1 MLTKFFKSKNKSAAQ
16 AMAEFA
22 LVLPILLLVVYGLL
36 EVGRLLFIWASV
48 NTASR
53 QAVRYG
59 SAIGLVDTNNDSTID
74 TPHYL
79 DCNGILAAA
88 NSVAFITRFTNV
100 NITYDGGI
108 SPTDLDGNGLLDDEV
123 QITQP
128 LTINPDPKLASANT
142 CTILAALPNDPIGNG
157 DRISVYVSADFYPVI
172 PFIPLGPFSAAN
184 GNPIESTASRTIVG
198 EIPIVVTAVP
208 GAWGGAGGG
217 TNNLQL
223 TIEALPETY
232 DTLGQ
237 VINYTYTLSNAGQN
251 NLSAPYSIS
260 DDTVSGINCAGATS
274 PLTPGTSTTCTGTY
288 AITQADLDFGSV
300 TNIARVTAGA
310 VISSPAS
317 AIIVATQN
325 PKLNLEKTPVPVI
338 AFSQGANITYTY
350 TLENTGNV
358 TLNGPFSVTDD
369 VVTTVNCSGAAGSIA
384 PGSSTT
390 CIANYSITS
399 ADVNAGFV
407 TNYAIASCA
416 QAISN
421 LASSTVITK
430 PLQLS
435 ISASPSTTNALGQ
448 VVTYTYTLRNAG
460 PTNLSSPYSISDNT
474 VTNIDCSGASSPIA
488 PGATTTCTGTYTIV
502 QADADAGSVTNRATA
517 TAIYSG
523 QPVTSNQASTSVLV
537 TGISNI
543 KLAISAT
550 PNPATTLGT
559 VINYIYTI
567 TNTGSLSLTAPFTI
581 TDDTFPTLVDCS
593 GATSPL
599 APGASTTC
607 TYAHTVTQTNL
618 DNGSIVNTATVTA
631 NAGANLVTSTPVY
644 AAVITYTPPRL
655 TLEKSVDPVVATS
668 IGQTITYTYALHNTG
683 GTVLSA
689 PFDVND
695 NIIPDSDIICPSSPS
710 TIPLGGFIT
719 CTANYTI
726 TQTDVTSGVVTNT
739 AYATAKFNTQTI
751 TSNDDTVT
759 VTVNII
765 AGCDPRHSTIK
776 TGPLGFTIFNYGPAP
791 ISISQIQLYYNSSPA
806 GQYLK
811 SVNLAGGTIWSGNIS
826 NSPATISTFTGN
838 ITINGGT
845 SKVLDFLFEKNYKA
859 NGTERILVTF
869 VEGGCSILD
878 SANNGQL
885 P

>member
-1 MLTKFFKSKNKSAAQ
+1 MLTKILKSKNKPAAQ

-59 SAIGLVDTNNDSTID
+59 SAIGLVDTNDDGTLD
-74 TPHYL
+74 TPRYQ

-88 NSVAFITRFTNV
+88 NSVGFITRFTNV
-100 NITYDGGI
+100 NITYDRGV
-108 SPTDLDGNGLLDDEV
+108 DNDGDPV

-128 LTINPDPKLASANT
+128 LAIKTNPNPNAPNGASPNT
-142 CTILAALPNDPIGNG
+142 CNLVAALSQDPIQNG

-184 GNPIESTASRTIVG
+184 GNPIESSASRTIVG
-198 EIPIVVTAVP
+198 EISIEVTAVP
-208 GAWGGAGGG
+208 AAWGGAGGG
-217 TNNLQL
+217 ANSLEL
-223 TIEALPETY
+223 TITPSPDTY

-237 VINYTYTLSNAGQN
+237 IITYTYTLGNSGSNS
-251 NLSAPYSIS
+251 LTAPYSIS
-260 DDTVSGINCAGATS
+260 DDTVSGISCAGATS
-274 PLTPGTSTTCTGTY
+274 PLAPGASTTCTGTY
-288 AITQADLDFGSV
+288 AITQADLDYGLV
-300 TNIARVTAGA
+300 TNNATATAGA
-310 VISSPAS
+310 VVSPS
-317 AIIVATQN
+317 ATATIIATQN
-325 PKLNLEKTPVPVI
+325 PQLNLGKTPVPII
-338 AFSQGANITYTY
+338 AFNQGANITYTY

-369 VVTTVNCSGAAGSIA
+369 VVASVNCSGAAGSIA
-384 PGSSTT
+384 PGASTT
-390 CIANYSITS
+390 CTANYTITN

-421 LASSTVITK
+421 LASATVVTK
-430 PLQLS
+430 PLVLS
-435 ISASPSTTNALGQ
+435 ISASPTTASALGQ
-448 VVTYTYTLRNAG
+448 VITYTYTLRNAG
-460 PTNLSSPYSISDNT
+460 PTSLSSPYTITDDI
-474 VTNIDCSGASSPIA
+474 VTSIDCSGASGSIA
-488 PGATTTCTGTYTIV
+488 PGATTTCTGTHIIS
-502 QADADAGSVTNRATA
+502 QADADAGSVTNHATA

-523 QPVTSNQASTSVLV
+523 QTVTSNQASASVLV
-537 TGISNI
+537 TGLPKI

-559 VINYIYTI
+559 VVNYTYTI
-567 TNTGSLSLTAPFTI
+567 TNTGTLSLTAPFTI
-581 TDDTFPTLVDCS
+581 TDDTYPTLVDCS

-607 TYAHTVTQTNL
+607 THSHTITQTDL
-618 DNGSIVNTATVTA
+618 DNGSIVNTATVTG
-631 NAGANLVTSTPVY
+631 NSGPNLVTSTPVY

-655 TLEKSVDPVVATS
+655 TLEKTADPLTATS
-668 IGQTITYTYALHNTG
+668 IGQTITYTYKLQNTG

-689 PFDVND
+689 PFVVIDD
-695 NIIPDSDIICPSSPS
+695 RISGIICPSSPT

-719 CTANYTI
+719 CTANYNI
-726 TQTDVTSGVVTNT
+726 SQADANAGAVTNH
-739 AYATAKFNTQTI
+739 ASATAKYNTQTV
-751 TSNDDTVT
+751 TSNQDTATVT
-759 VTVNII
+759 VSII

-776 TGPLGFTIFNYGPAP
+776 TGPLGFTIFNYGPSP
-791 ISISQIQLYYNSSPA
+791 ITISQVQLYYNNSSPA
-806 GQYLK
+806 GQYLQTIT
-811 SVNLAGGTIWSGNIS
+811 LAGGSIWSGSIFT
-826 NSPATISTFTGN
+826 SPATVSTFTGN
-838 ITINGGT
+838 ITINGGS
-845 SKVLDFLFEKNYKA
+845 SKVLEFLFDKNYKT

-869 VEGGCSILD
+869 AEGGCAILD

>member
-1 MLTKFFKSKNKSAAQ
+1 MLTKIFKSKNKSAAQ

-59 SAIGLVDTNNDSTID
+59 SAIGLVDTNGDGTLD
-74 TPHYL
+74 TPRYQ

-88 NSVAFITRFTNV
+88 NNVGFITRFTNV
-100 NITYDGGI
+100 NISYDRGVNVSGAAQ
-108 SPTDLDGNGLLDDEV
+108 P
-123 QITQP
+123 ITTP
-128 LTINPDPKLASANT
+128 LTINPDPKDASANT
-142 CTILAALPNDPIGNG
+142 CTLVAALSQDPIQNG

-198 EIPIVVTAVP
+198 EISIEVTAVP
-208 GAWGGAGGG
+208 AEWGGAGGG
-217 TNNLQL
+217 TNSLEL
-223 TIEALPETY
+223 TITPSPDTY

-237 VINYTYTLSNAGQN
+237 VITYTYTLGNSGLN

-260 DDTVSGINCAGATS
+260 DDTVSGISCAGATS
-274 PLTPGTSTTCTGTY
+274 PLAPGASTTCTGTY
-288 AITQADLDFGSV
+288 AITQADLDYGLV
-300 TNIARVTAGA
+300 TNTATATAGA
-310 VISSPAS
+310 VVSPS
-317 AIIVATQN
+317 ATATIIATQN
-325 PKLNLEKTPVPVI
+325 PQLNLEKTPVPVI
-338 AFSQGANITYTY
+338 AFNQGANITYTY

-369 VVTTVNCSGAAGSIA
+369 VVSSVNCSGAAVSVA
-384 PGSSTT
+384 PGASTT
-390 CIANYSITS
+390 CTANYSITN

-421 LASSTVITK
+421 LASATVVTK
-430 PLQLS
+430 PLVLS
-435 ISASPSTTNALGQ
+435 ISALPTTASALGQ
-448 VVTYTYTLRNAG
+448 VITYTYTLRNAG
-460 PTNLSSPYSISDNT
+460 PTNLSSPYNITDDI
-474 VTNIDCSGASSPIA
+474 VTSIDCSGASGSIA
-488 PGATTTCTGTYTIV
+488 PGATTTCIGTHIIS
-502 QADADAGSVTNRATA
+502 QADADAGSVTNHATA

-523 QPVTSNQASTSVLV
+523 QQVTSNQASASVLI
-537 TGISNI
+537 TGLPKI

-550 PNPATTLGT
+550 PNPATTIGT
-559 VINYIYTI
+559 VVNYTYTI
-567 TNTGSLSLTAPFTI
+567 TNTGTLSLTAPFTI
-581 TDDTFPTLVDCS
+581 TDDTYPTLVDCS

-607 TYAHTVTQTNL
+607 THSHTITQTDL
-618 DNGSIVNTATVTA
+618 DNGSIVNTATVTG

-655 TLEKSVDPVVATS
+655 TLEKTADPLTATS
-668 IGQTITYTYALHNTG
+668 IGQTITYTYKLQNTG

-689 PFDVND
+689 PFVVIDD
-695 NIIPDSDIICPSSPS
+695 RISGIICPSSPT
-710 TIPLGGFIT
+710 TIPLGGFII
-719 CTANYTI
+719 CTANYNI
-726 TQTDVTSGVVTNT
+726 SQADANAGAVTNH
-739 AYATAKFNTQTI
+739 ASATAKFNTQTV
-751 TSNDDTVT
+751 TSNQDTAT
-759 VTVNII
+759 VIVSII

-776 TGPLGFTIFNYGPAP
+776 TGPLGFTIFNYGPSP
-791 ISISQIQLYYNSSPA
+791 ITISQVQLYYNNGSPA
-806 GQYLK
+806 GQYLRTIT
-811 SVNLAGGTIWSGNIS
+811 LAGGPIWSGSIFT
-826 NSPATISTFTGN
+826 SPATVSTFTGN
-838 ITINGGT
+838 ITINGGS
-845 SKVLDFLFEKNYKA
+845 SKVLEFLFSQNYKT
-859 NGTERILVTF
+859 NGTERIIVTF
-869 VEGGCSILD
+869 AEGGCAILD